1 MPVVLISISNQTR
14 FLKIKVKYANHFIV
28 SIVQQS
34 KIKIFMILVITG
46 LLLLPQLRQNYL
58 ILHVT
63 SFNRFLKT
71 DDNQFGFKPNHSTD
85 MSVFPFKQVA

>member
-1 MPVVLISISNQTR
+1 
-14 FLKIKVKYANHFIV
+14 
-28 SIVQQS
+28 
-34 KIKIFMILVITG
+34 MILVITG

-85 MSVFPFKQVA
+85 MSVFPLKQVA